1 MEHTCAH
8 TQVRHFIKQGVPDD
22 IRGKIWNKMVGSQAI
37 KAISLFDYQVIIST
51 VNISFFFY
59 WHNSNDSVT
68 NGAVKML
75 RFLCIKKNLSFQV
88 EHL

>member
-1 MEHTCAH
+1 MCI

-22 IRGKIWNKMVGSQAI
+22 MRGKIWNKMVGSQAI
-37 KAISLFDYQVIIST
+37 KAISLFDYQVIIIT
-51 VNISFFFY
+51 VNISFFY

-68 NGAVKML
+68 NGTVKML
-75 RFLCIKKNLSFQV
+75 RFLRIKKNLSFQV

>member
-1 MEHTCAH
+1 MCI
-8 TQVRHFIKQGVPDD
+8 TQVRRFIKQGVPDD
-22 IRGKIWNKMVGSQAI
+22 MRGKIWNKMVGSQAI

-51 VNISFFFY
+51 VNISFFY
-59 WHNSNDSVT
+59 WHNNNDSVT

-75 RFLCIKKNLSFQV
+75 RFLRIKKNLSFQV

>member
-1 MEHTCAH
+1 MCI
-8 TQVRHFIKQGVPDD
+8 TQVWRFIKQGVPDD
-22 IRGKIWNKMVGSQAI
+22 MRGKIWNKMVGSQAI
-37 KAISLFDYQVIIST
+37 KATSLFDYQVIIST
-51 VNISFFFY
+51 VNISFFY

-75 RFLCIKKNLSFQV
+75 QFLCIKKNLSFQV

>member
-1 MEHTCAH
+1 MCI
-8 TQVRHFIKQGVPDD
+8 TQVRRFIKQGVPDD
-22 IRGKIWNKMVGSQAI
+22 MRGKIWNKMVGSQAI

-51 VNISFFFY
+51 VNISFFY

-75 RFLCIKKNLSFQV
+75 RFLRIKKNLSFQV

>member
-1 MEHTCAH
+1 MCI
-8 TQVRHFIKQGVPDD
+8 TQVRCFIKQGVPDD
-22 IRGKIWNKMVGSQAI
+22 MRGKIWNKMVGSQAI
-37 KAISLFDYQVIIST
+37 KATSLFDYQVIIST
-51 VNISFFFY
+51 VNISFFY

-75 RFLCIKKNLSFQV
+75 QFLCIKKNLSFQV

>member
-1 MEHTCAH
+1 MCI
-8 TQVRHFIKQGVPDD
+8 TQVRRFIKQGVPDD
-22 IRGKIWNKMVGSQAI
+22 MRGKIWNKMVGSQAI

-51 VNISFFFY
+51 VNISFFY

-75 RFLCIKKNLSFQV
+75 RFLFIKKNFKFPS
-88 EHL
+88 